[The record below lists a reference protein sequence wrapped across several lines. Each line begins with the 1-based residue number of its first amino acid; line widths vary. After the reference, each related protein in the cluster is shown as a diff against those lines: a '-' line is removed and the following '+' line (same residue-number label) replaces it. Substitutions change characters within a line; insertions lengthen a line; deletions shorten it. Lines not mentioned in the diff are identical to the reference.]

1 MERDHIVDM
10 PRWKDG
16 TKMDHNE
23 NVWKGLQYIDLVR
36 IGTDGALIG
45 IFGFHRARGI

>member
-36 IGTDGALIG
+36 DRDRW
-45 IFGFHRARGI
+45 RADRNIWFP